1 MLPAS
6 QRRAL
11 FKRITFKRLSAQCHR
26 KLLDYHQRQ
35 ICSRA
40 RARFVFLISHVLI
53 PFAASRTQRT
63 VGDVERS
70 LEVLDNVLSEYD
82 ERDTPLSSLEPG
94 GEAGVGAAA
103 AAATARTA
111 SALITAPRQSEDD
124 GYVSMNGR
132 RYVGV
137 CVMLFRCGV

>member
-1 MLPAS
+1 MEN
-6 QRRAL
+6 
-11 FKRITFKRLSAQCHR
+11 
-26 KLLDYHQRQ
+26 
-35 ICSRA
+35 CSRA
-40 RARFVFLISHVLI
+40 FCIFNISRSDSVR
-53 PFAASRTQRT
+53 PASRTPRT

-94 GEAGVGAAA
+94 GEAGAGAAA

-132 RYVGV
+132 RYV
-137 CVMLFRCGV
+137 CALLLRCGVLV